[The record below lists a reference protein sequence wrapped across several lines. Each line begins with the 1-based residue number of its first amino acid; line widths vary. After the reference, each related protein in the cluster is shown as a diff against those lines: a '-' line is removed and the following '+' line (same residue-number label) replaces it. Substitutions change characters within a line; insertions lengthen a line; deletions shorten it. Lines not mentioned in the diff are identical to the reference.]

1 MRSFLLSAARRLPL
15 LTGLCSPARTSC
27 MPDTSILLCTRLA
40 HARTLAVRA
49 PLQISRLTFVDMP
62 GAERLTMDP
71 ELLRLR
77 EGNQLNR
84 SLLGFVGVLR
94 R

>member
-1 MRSFLLSAARRLPL
+1 MKTVQKRVP
-15 LTGLCSPARTSC
+15 CSSVVFVLFTS
-27 MPDTSILLCTRLA
+27 SSLIF
-40 HARTLAVRA
+40 V
-49 PLQISRLTFVDMP
+49 QISRMHFVDMP

-84 SLLGFVGVLR
+84 SLLGFVSVLR